1 MSRIFKIKRSWR
13 LKTRNKSDANSII
26 ELEEK
31 LRNLKEKKKNLI
43 KTISELKYDS
53 HFIGK
58 QLEKAE
64 NDIEDSNDAET
75 LMYKLKALKKKKELI
90 IAANV
95 KHQNVMAKI
104 NQRIENAH
112 EKVIKEQKK
121 VDNAERRNLETIS
134 HKEESEIEQSDQEDY
149 ATNVED
155 QKIQKY
161 TKTYVSLKREGKDK
175 KLELEKLF
183 IELHERDKENRLL
196 KLKMKELER
205 MVPQHRLNPMAK
217 GKIGNIINRRKK
229 MKNSSIYNANNSV
242 LVTKK
247 EHSLKQIKGKNY
259 LSNPG
264 GGKVKRVDSRK
275 KVISEVNRPGNDKK
289 ENRK

>member
-121 VDNAERRNLETIS
+121 VANAERRNLETIS

-161 TKTYVSLKREGKDK
+161 TKAYVSLKREGKDK

-183 IELHERDKENRLL
+183 IELNERDKENRLL

-205 MVPQHRLNPMAK
+205 MIPQHRLNPMAK

-264 GGKVKRVDSRK
+264 GGKVKRVDSKK
-275 KVISEVNRPGNDKK
+275 KVISEVKRPGNDKK